1 MDQGRPP
8 LIFAMSENAPTL
20 SIVIPLYRSE
30 ATIERVVGELAA
42 LPVEGGLEIVLV
54 NDCSPDNTLEACR
67 RIMASCPVPVTV
79 VSHARNFGEHN
90 AVMAGLRHTRGR
102 WVVTMDDDGQ
112 NPPSEV
118 PKLLEAAQRGGHDVV
133 FGDYSAGKEHAAWR
147 NWGSRFTNAMAG
159 WLLEKPHGLYLSSFR
174 CLSRFIVDEIVRY
187 EGPYP
192 YIDGLILQSTRAV
205 TAICVAHKPR
215 EQGRSGYN
223 LRRLVRLWLN
233 MFTSFSVAPLRAAT
247 VLGLVLSA
255 LGMVGLVFV
264 VYLYFTERGP
274 EFGWGSLMTALLVFS
289 GAQLVLLGVIGEY
302 LGRSYLTT
310 NRRPQSVVREVWR
323 GGRS

>member
-1 MDQGRPP
+1 MT
-8 LIFAMSENAPTL
+8 ENAPIL

-30 ATIERVVGELAA
+30 ATIERVVAELAA

-67 RIMASCPVPVTV
+67 RIMATSPVPVTV

-90 AVMAGLRHTRGR
+90 AVMAGLRHTCGR

-118 PKLLEAAQRGGHDVV
+118 PKLLAAAQSGGHDVV
-133 FGDYSAGKEHAAWR
+133 FGDYSAAKEHAAWR
-147 NWGSRFTNAMAG
+147 NWGSRFTNDVAG
-159 WLLEKPHGLYLSSFR
+159 WLLDKPRGLYLSSFR

-205 TAICVAHKPR
+205 TAIRVAHKPR
-215 EQGRSGYN
+215 EQGQSGYN

-255 LGMVGLVFV
+255 CGLCGVAVV
-264 VYLYFTERGP
+264 VYLHFADKGP
-274 EFGWGSLMTALLVFS
+274 AFGWGSLMAALLVFS
-289 GAQLVLLGVIGEY
+289 GAQLVMLGVIGEY
-302 LGRSYLTT
+302 LGRAYLTS

-323 GGRS
+323 GGTGAM

>member
-1 MDQGRPP
+1 
-8 LIFAMSENAPTL
+8 MSETVPTL

-30 ATIERVVGELAA
+30 ASIERVVAELAA

-54 NDCSPDNTLEACR
+54 NDCSPDDTLGVCR
-67 RIMASCPVPVTV
+67 RIMATCPVSVTV
-79 VSHARNFGEHN
+79 ASHARNFGEHN
-90 AVMAGLRHTRGR
+90 AVMTGLRHTRGS

-118 PKLLEAAQRGGHDVV
+118 PKLLAAAQSGGHDVV
-133 FGDYSAGKEHAAWR
+133 FGDYSAAKEHAAWR
-147 NWGSRFTNAMAG
+147 NWGSRFTNDMAG
-159 WLLEKPHGLYLSSFR
+159 WLLDKPRGLYLSSFR

-205 TAICVAHKPR
+205 TAIRVAHKPR
-215 EQGRSGYN
+215 EQGQSGYN

-247 VLGLVLSA
+247 VLGLALSA
-255 LGMVGLVFV
+255 LGVLGVLRWCACI
-264 VYLYFTERGP
+264 LPTRGP
-274 EFGWGSLMTALLVFS
+274 PLA
-289 GAQLVLLGVIGEY
+289 GA
-302 LGRSYLTT
+302 R
-310 NRRPQSVVREVWR
+310 
-323 GGRS
+323 